1 MSMMKPI
8 IIVALFGVLISIV
21 EGGNQQQQLVASHM
35 KAVAAQAQYHYNL
48 STNHKEEL
56 TDQQQDQLVSSHM
69 KAVAAQYHY
78 NLSTI
83 HKEEL
88 TDEAKHRAM
97 SEAFD
102 LIMERS
108 TADEIQRV
116 KDAAHNLTREGG
128 LFHVAEDTTSS
139 SSSSSVGQQ
148 KKKYMFVQSKEVRD
162 YTYYKD
168 ARITRTYCNY

>member
-148 KKKYMFVQSKEVRD
+148 KKKYMFIQSKEEQ
-162 YTYYKD
+162 YTYKD
-168 ARITRTYCNY
+168 ERITHTYCNY

>member
-48 STNHKEEL
+48 STNHEEEL
-56 TDQQQDQLVSSHM
+56 TDNQQQQQLVSSHM

-148 KKKYMFVQSKEVRD
+148 KKKYMFIQSKEEQ
-162 YTYYKD
+162 YTYKD
-168 ARITRTYCNY
+168 ERITHTYCNY

>member
-1 MSMMKPI
+1 MMKPI
-8 IIVALFGVLISIV
+8 SIVALFGVLISIA
-21 EGGNQQQQLVASHM
+21 EGGNQQQQQLVASHM
-35 KAVAAQAQYHYNL
+35 KALAAEARYHYNL

-108 TADEIQRV
+108 TAEEIQRV

-139 SSSSSVGQQ
+139 SSSSSSVGQQ
-148 KKKYMFVQSKEVRD
+148 KKKYMFVQSKEERD